1 MKPLG
6 ENIAALRA
14 ANGWTLQEL
23 AANVRRCGAPKVQHQ
38 HLQQLEA
45 KPNTRPRYLI
55 ELACAFG
62 KTVEELRAWVP
73 GMPVYGPHATD
84 SRPAFAVRDPAGE
97 YGFPMAADERRL
109 IDLYRDCGNEVR
121 KAVLVMMDA
130 AGESRTPRGKPRS

>member
-23 AANVRRCGAPKVQHQ
+23 AANVRRCGAAKVQHQ

-62 KTVEELRAWVP
+62 KTVEELRVWQP
-73 GMPVYGPHATD
+73 GMPHYGPNGAPRSVSH
-84 SRPAFAVRDPAGE
+84 VRELASPP
-97 YGFPMAADERRL
+97 YMPQISADEQRL
-109 IDLYRDCGNEVR
+109 LDVYRQCNGEVQQ
-121 KAVLVMMDA
+121 AVLTLIRA
-130 AGESRTPRGKPRS
+130 THSNRPPPKPRA